1 MFENKKILIL
11 GFARSGY
18 DAAKI
23 LIKRNNEVLLV
34 DGKREDQLDQDK
46 YQELKELG
54 VKFHLGDQ
62 NIEVLDPS
70 YDYLIKSPG
79 VPVKHPY
86 VLKAKEHNIEVI
98 NEVEV
103 AFRLLPKNVKI
114 IAITGTNGKTTTTT
128 LTYEII
134 KKAYPNTYLAGNIGY
149 PLCSI
154 LEKVKEN
161 DMIVME
167 VSCQQLENLITFRP
181 DIAVMTNLFE
191 AHIDF
196 FETFENYKRVK
207 AKLFK
212 NQTEKDVAILNLE
225 NEDVQEETKEIKSIK
240 KYFSSKQKTDYAY
253 LKNNVIYYK
262 EEEIIHIK
270 DMKIVGTH
278 NVENAMAAVMVAKE
292 LNINNAIINEIIT
305 NFKGVEHRLEYS
317 GKVND
322 VRYFNDTEATNVK
335 CTEIALKSFD
345 EDTILILGGLE
356 RGQNFEDLK
365 PFMKHVK
372 AIIGIGQCRERVKEF
387 GNDLNIETHIFES
400 LKEGFKK
407 CVEIATPGDVVLL
420 SPASA
425 SWDQYKQC
433 EDRGDEFKEYV
444 KELENK
450 AQTIE

>member
-1 MFENKKILIL
+1 MFENKKIVIL

-18 DAAKI
+18 DAAKV
-23 LIKRNNEVLLV
+23 LIKRKNEVVLV
-34 DGKREDQLDQDK
+34 DGKKEEQLDQEK
-46 YQELKELG
+46 YQELKKLG
-54 VKFHLGDQ
+54 VKFHLGNQDL
-62 NIEVLDPS
+62 EVLDDNV
-70 YDYLIKSPG
+70 DYLIKSPG

-86 VLKAKEHNIEVI
+86 VVKAKEHNIEVM

-103 AFRLLPKNVKI
+103 AYRLLPKNVKLI
-114 IAITGTNGKTTTTT
+114 GITGTNGKTTTTS
-128 LTYEII
+128 LTYAIV
-134 KKAYPNTYLAGNIGY
+134 KKAYPNTFLAGNIGY

-154 LEKVKEN
+154 LDQVKEN
-161 DMIVME
+161 DIIVME

-196 FETFENYKRVK
+196 FETYENYKKVK

-212 NQTEKDVAILNLE
+212 NQTEEDIAILNLE
-225 NEDVQEETKEIKSIK
+225 NSDVLEETKNIKAKK
-240 KYFSSKQKTDYAY
+240 KYFSSKQNTEYAY
-253 LKNNVIYYK
+253 LKESTICYK
-262 EEEIIHIK
+262 NEEVLNSK
-270 DMKIVGTH
+270 DMKIVGIH
-278 NVENAMAAVMVAKE
+278 NIENVMAAVMVAKE
-292 LNINNAIINEIIT
+292 LHIENDIISEVVT

-317 GKVND
+317 GEINK

-335 CTEIALKSFD
+335 CTEIALNSFD

-356 RGQNFEDLK
+356 RGQNFHDLK
-365 PFMKHVK
+365 PFMNHVK
-372 AIIGIGQCRERVKEF
+372 VIIGIGECRERVKEF
-387 GNDLNIETHIFES
+387 GNDLNIETYIYEH
-400 LKEGFKK
+400 LKDGFKK
-407 CVEIATPGDVVLL
+407 CVELARPGDVVLL

-450 AQTIE
+450 E

>member
-18 DAAKI
+18 DAAKV
-23 LIKRNNEVLLV
+23 LIKRKNQVLIVDSKTKEQV
-34 DGKREDQLDQDK
+34 DGDK

-54 VKFHLGDQ
+54 VEFHLGNQDL
-62 NIEVLDPS
+62 EVLDS
-70 YDYLIKSPG
+70 SFDYLIKSPG

-86 VLKAKEHNIEVI
+86 VLKAKEQNIEVI

-103 AFRLLPKNVKI
+103 AYRLLPKNVKI
-114 IAITGTNGKTTTTT
+114 VAITGTNGKTTTTS
-128 LTYEII
+128 LTYAIV
-134 KKAYPNTYLAGNIGY
+134 KKAYPSAHLAGNIGY

-154 LEKVKEN
+154 LDQIQEN
-161 DMIVME
+161 DILVME

-181 DIAVMTNLFE
+181 DIAVMTNLYE

-196 FETFENYKRVK
+196 FETYENYKKVK

-212 NQTEKDVAILNLE
+212 NQTNKDIAILNLE
-225 NEDVQEETKEIKSIK
+225 NKDVLEETKDILSTK
-240 KYFSSKQKTDYAY
+240 KYFSSKQRTEYAY
-253 LKNNVIYYK
+253 LKDHAIYYK
-262 EEEIIHIK
+262 EEQIINVK

-278 NVENAMAAVMVAKE
+278 NIENAMAAIMVAKE
-292 LNINNAIINEIIT
+292 LNISNEIIRDVIMKFT
-305 NFKGVEHRLEYS
+305 GVAHRLEYV
-317 GKVND
+317 GEVNQ

-356 RGQNFEDLK
+356 RGQNFYDLK
-365 PFMKHVK
+365 PFMNHVK
-372 AIIGIGQCRERVKEF
+372 AIIGIGECRERVKQF
-387 GNDLNIETHIFES
+387 GDDLNIETYMYEH
-400 LKEGFKK
+400 LKDGFQK
-407 CVEIATPGDVVLL
+407 CTEIAKPGDVVLL

-433 EDRGDEFKEYV
+433 EDRGDEFKKYV
-444 KELENK
+444 TELEK
-450 AQTIE
+450 